1 MINLSTPSQELLSEL
16 LSDYKK
22 ADYWLTK
29 KLGGIKKQKEV
40 GDSLCKLCLY
50 QNKELAVS
58 EPIEYI
64 SPNGNR
70 WLMYISTRKYKDH
83 FYTTPLGFCYY
94 ETYGSIGAFVPT
106 QCGSEDAN
114 ACLIFTSHFFL
125 RMCDRLGIKV
135 RSREMVKRF
144 VEYMA
149 GMVVSYRGEGVHGKH
164 EVDVRLPASIGR
176 GRMRDDCDKVIEI
189 NTFLKDTELTKK
201 QQKETR
207 ALREC
212 ASKVNLQPYEQLKMR
227 VKAGDKRVLD
237 ELRSNFDAM
246 HIDSTIVDWAMNIQ
260 YTAKVIAERLNLE
273 FDVNDLE
280 RIMSADVKGER
291 ITSKALWDI
300 VDKKK
305 SEEEKAN
312 AFWGAVYWLLGEF
325 NPKLDKSVIIE
336 ESHKYIN
343 ELENNDKIWK

>member
-1 MINLSTPSQELLSEL
+1 MINLSTPSQELLKEL
-16 LSDYKK
+16 LSDYTK

-29 KLGGIKKQKEV
+29 KLGGIKKQKEL
-40 GDSLCKLCLY
+40 GDELCYECL
-50 QNKELAVS
+50 QEKKELAVS

-70 WLMYISTRKYKDH
+70 WLMYVSARRCNDH
-83 FYTTPLGFCYY
+83 FYVTPLGFCYY

-106 QCGSEDAN
+106 QCGSEDTN

-125 RMCDRLGIKV
+125 RMCSRLGVKA
-135 RSREMVKRF
+135 RSRAMVKRF

-201 QQKETR
+201 QRKETE

-227 VKAGDKRVLD
+227 VRAGDNRVLD

-273 FDVNDLE
+273 FRVNDLE
-280 RIMSADVKGER
+280 GIMSADVKGER

-312 AFWGAVYWLLGEF
+312 AFWGAVYWLLEKF
-325 NPKLDKSVIIE
+325 NPKLDKSIIIE

-343 ELENNDKIWK
+343 ELENNDKK

>member
-1 MINLSTPSQELLSEL
+1 MINLSTPSQELLKEL
-16 LSDYKK
+16 LSDYTK

-29 KLGGIKKQKEV
+29 KLGGIKKQKEL
-40 GDSLCKLCLY
+40 GDELCYECL
-50 QNKELAVS
+50 QEKKELAVS

-70 WLMYISTRKYKDH
+70 WLMYVSARRCNDH
-83 FYTTPLGFCYY
+83 FYVTPLGFCYY
-94 ETYGSIGAFVPT
+94 ETFGSIGAFVPT
-106 QCGSEDAN
+106 QCGSEYAN

-125 RMCDRLGIKV
+125 RMCSRLGIKA
-135 RSREMVKRF
+135 RSRAMVKRF

-201 QQKETR
+201 QRKETEK
-207 ALREC
+207 LREC

-227 VKAGDKRVLD
+227 VKAGDNRVLD
-237 ELRSNFDAM
+237 ELRSNFNAM

-260 YTAKVIAERLNLE
+260 YTAKVIAERLNLA

-280 RIMSADVKGER
+280 RIMSADVKGKR
-291 ITSKALWDI
+291 VTSKALLDI

-305 SEEEKAN
+305 NEEEKAH
-312 AFWGAVYWLLGEF
+312 AFWGAVYWLLEKF
-325 NPKLDKSVIIE
+325 NPKLDKSMIIE

-343 ELENNDKIWK
+343 ELENNEKK